1 MICPN
6 CGAEIDGNSKFCE
19 NCGTKVQRQEAQ
31 VQPALGEKQLA
42 AAGTATLALGKA
54 ARQARLEADYS
65 DAQIISEKAYN
76 SILIGVV
83 LWGLLIN
90 AVLCAVAG
98 GFVNSLNPAVFLIGY
113 IVCVV
118 LGILLSSRSRNPVLS
133 FLGYNLIVVPFGLV
147 IASLVEGYGGMD
159 SVVVRDAFIYTALIT
174 AGMLASTF
182 AFPELFKKLGGAL
195 AGCLI
200 GLVLCEIV
208 LLIFRVPQVIT
219 DWIAAGLFS
228 LYIGFDIYRSQR
240 FEKTVDNAVDCALD
254 IYLDIANLF
263 IRLLRIMARS
273 KKND

>member
-19 NCGTKVQRQEAQ
+19 NCGTKVQRPEAK
-31 VQPALGEKQLA
+31 PALSEAQLA

-65 DAQIISEKAYN
+65 EAEIISDKTYN
-76 SILIGVV
+76 AILLGVV
-83 LWGLLIN
+83 LWGLVIN

-98 GFVNSLNPAVFLIGY
+98 DFVNRMNPVAFLIGY
-113 IVCVV
+113 FVCAI
-118 LGILLSSRSRNPVLS
+118 LGILLSSKSQNPVVS

-147 IASLVEGYGGMD
+147 IASLVQSYGGLD
-159 SVVVRDAFIYTALIT
+159 SAVVRDAFVYTSLIT
-174 AGMLASTF
+174 AGMLCAVAS
-182 AFPELFKKLGGAL
+182 FPELFKKLGGAL
-195 AGCLI
+195 LGCLL
-200 GLVLCEIV
+200 GLVLCELV
-208 LLIFRVPQVIT
+208 LLIFRIPQVMT

-228 LYIGFDIYRSQR
+228 LYIGFDIYRSQQ

-263 IRLLRIMARS
+263 VRLLRIMGRS

>member
-6 CGAEIDGNSKFCE
+6 CGAEIEGNSKFCE
-19 NCGTKVQRQEAQ
+19 NCGTKVERAER
-31 VQPALGEKQLA
+31 QPALSEAQLA

-65 DAQIISEKAYN
+65 NAEIISDKAYN
-76 SILIGVV
+76 GILIGVV
-83 LWGLLIN
+83 LWGLLVN

-98 GFVNSLNPAVFLIGY
+98 SFVNSINPVAFLIGY
-113 IVCVV
+113 FVCAIA
-118 LGILLSSRSRNPVLS
+118 GILLSGKSKNPVVS
-133 FLGYNLIVVPFGLV
+133 FIGYNLIVVPFGLV
-147 IASLVEGYGGMD
+147 IASLVKSYGGLD
-159 SVVVRDAFIYTALIT
+159 SSIVRDAFVYTALIT
-174 AGMLASTF
+174 AGMLCSVF

-195 AGCLI
+195 LGCLL
-200 GLVLCEIV
+200 GLVLCEII

-219 DWIAAGLFS
+219 DWIAAGLFG
-228 LYIGFDIYRSQR
+228 LYIGFDIYRSQQ

-263 IRLLRIMARS
+263 VRLLRILGSS